1 MINSQQ
7 PNPQLVLRLHQ

>member
-7 PNPQLVLRLHQ
+7 PNPQLVQRLLQ